1 MPPSSTLDLTRWAV
15 WVLCLDWGM
24 YMWWVRLFHPGAQFF
39 SSLTN
44 LINVYLF
51 MYWKHS
57 HSLEVFLFRWSDC
70 ISWKAWERFCPHPD
84 GQMDGLSLILNLL
97 LHKKYWKCD
106 ETLSPLMR
114 HTLCTNTFNQYIKRN
129 SGEQRKQAVYTQH
142 WHAWSWYDMVF
153 TQMLSKNTETQGT
166 VQPEKTGYT
175 DQQEGEGEV
184 CKYTEN

>member
-24 YMWWVRLFHPGAQFF
+24 CMWWVRLFHPGAQFF

-57 HSLEVFLFRWSDC
+57 RSLEVFLFRWSDC

-129 SGEQRKQAVYTQH
+129 SGEQRKQAVYTTLTCLKLIWYGIYTNVIKKH
-142 WHAWSWYDMVF
+142 WNAGNCPARKDRVHRPAGRWRGG
-153 TQMLSKNTETQGT
+153 L
-166 VQPEKTGYT
+166 
-175 DQQEGEGEV
+175 
-184 CKYTEN
+184 

>member
-1 MPPSSTLDLTRWAV
+1 MIYINASIQHPRSNKWAV

-24 YMWWVRLFHPGAQFF
+24 CMWWVRLFHPGAQFF

-129 SGEQRKQAVYTQH
+129 SGEQRKQAVYTTLTCLKLIWYGIYTNVIKKH
-142 WHAWSWYDMVF
+142 WNAGNCPARKDRVHRPAGRWRGG
-153 TQMLSKNTETQGT
+153 L
-166 VQPEKTGYT
+166 
-175 DQQEGEGEV
+175 
-184 CKYTEN
+184 